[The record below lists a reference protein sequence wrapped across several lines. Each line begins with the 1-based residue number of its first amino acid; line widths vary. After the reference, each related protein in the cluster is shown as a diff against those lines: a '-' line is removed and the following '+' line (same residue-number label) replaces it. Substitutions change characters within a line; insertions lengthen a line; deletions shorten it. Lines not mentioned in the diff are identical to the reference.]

1 MNKLVAHNFECPC
14 RITTRPSRSP
24 ESNRWFVAFFFI
36 ALFVQPLLAE
46 ETEAPV
52 AVEAPDVLALSSNI
66 TQKPRWELG
75 IAGGYFSGFDYPA
88 SSDANER
95 AIALPFFVYRTPLLK
110 LGDGGLSAV
119 AIQNPRYKLDLSIG
133 GSLNASSE
141 GNSARQ
147 GMPDLDFLFEVGPQ
161 LQVELFDRPLA
172 SGARLKGW
180 FSSELRAVFST
191 DFRGVGTQGVVADA
205 GVGVDLVNIADTG
218 ISLITGLDVSFA
230 SERLHDYFY
239 EVDQEFVTDMRPLYD
254 ATGGYLETTLV
265 VGFFMKPV
273 PQVSI
278 FAGVI
283 QGFFDGTANEGS
295 PLFDVTEQTRF
306 ALGVAWTIKTSKT
319 MVNVMEMG
327 SSNDN

>member
-1 MNKLVAHNFECPC
+1 MNTTVANRSEHSGCV
-14 RITTRPSRSP
+14 IAHTVASRKC
-24 ESNRWFVAFFFI
+24 NINFVASLIIAFFSH
-36 ALFVQPLLAE
+36 PLMAEQTDTPVVDETPVELSLA
-46 ETEAPV
+46 
-52 AVEAPDVLALSSNI
+52 SNL

-75 IAGGYFSGFDYPA
+75 LAGGYFSGFDYPA

-119 AIQNPRYKLDLSIG
+119 AVQNPRFKLDLSIG

-147 GMPDLDFLFEVGPQ
+147 DMPDLDFLFEVGPQ

-172 SGARLKGW
+172 SGARLQGW

-191 DFRGVGTQGVVADA
+191 DFRGVDTQGVVADA
-205 GVGVDLVNIADTG
+205 GIGVDVADIANTG
-218 ISLITGLDVSFA
+218 ITLITGLDVSFA
-230 SERLHDYFY
+230 TEPLHDYFY
-239 EVDQEFVTDMRPLYD
+239 QVDPEFVTDTRPLYD
-254 ATGGYLETTLV
+254 ASGGYLETTLV
-265 VGFFMKPV
+265 VGLFVKPL
-273 PQVSI
+273 PQVSV

-283 QGFFDGTANEGS
+283 QGFYDGAANQSS

-306 ALGVAWTIKTSKT
+306 ALGIAWTIKTSKT
-319 MVNVMEMG
+319 MVGVMEMG
-327 SSNDN
+327 SENN